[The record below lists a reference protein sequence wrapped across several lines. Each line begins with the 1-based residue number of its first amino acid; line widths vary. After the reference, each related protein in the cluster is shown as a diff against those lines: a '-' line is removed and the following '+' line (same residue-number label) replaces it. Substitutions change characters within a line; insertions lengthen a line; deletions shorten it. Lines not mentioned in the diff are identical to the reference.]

1 MGIFDPQPVKAKT
14 IKRPIYK
21 FPETLNRKLFLL
33 IYLVSLFFWI
43 MAIGL
48 IGGLIFFIL
57 LPMVFNSIP
66 LIYAWIAIF
75 VFAIIG
81 AIIGSL
87 MGSMVINAIIQEGVK
102 AGEIELGE

>member
-1 MGIFDPQPVKAKT
+1 MGIFDPQPVKAKP

-43 MAIGL
+43 IAIGL
-48 IGGLIFFIL
+48 IGGLMFFIL
-57 LPMVFNSIP
+57 LPMIINTIP
-66 LIYAWIAIF
+66 LIFVWIAVF
-75 VFAIIG
+75 VFAFIG

-87 MGSMVINAIIQEGVK
+87 MGSMVINTIIQEGVK
-102 AGEIELGE
+102 TGEIELKR

>member
-1 MGIFDPQPVKAKT
+1 MGIFDPQPAKT
-14 IKRPIYK
+14 KPIKRPIYK

-57 LPMVFNSIP
+57 LPMIFNSIP

-102 AGEIELGE
+102 AGEIELG